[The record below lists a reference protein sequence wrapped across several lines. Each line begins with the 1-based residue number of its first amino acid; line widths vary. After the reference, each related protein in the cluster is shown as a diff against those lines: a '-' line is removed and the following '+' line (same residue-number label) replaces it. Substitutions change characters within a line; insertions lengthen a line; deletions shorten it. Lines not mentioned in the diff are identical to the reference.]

1 MSLHEDLI
9 GAHPPAPHEFARW
22 MDSSDIEPTGARCHR
37 ALTSKL
43 TANEPALVQWLA
55 EKLVHHHYDQ
65 TRIER
70 LKQKYTDA
78 GFPQYAEQ
86 NRNLPRADK
95 TKKGNATEILLIEY
109 IESCQGKP
117 LIKAFKLRYN
127 PNVDQAIKGDDTL
140 MVDIKVDDKGKNSLK
155 IFLGESKFRATP
167 VKKVIKDITESL
179 GKDKL
184 PLSFSFLISEL
195 SRDSATKPT
204 ADLLDSFLISEIKS
218 KGDITYTGLLLS
230 NTQTSTVVE
239 RHLVTDNPN
248 LIFISAGIDNPQTL
262 IDQAFIRAEAM
273 IANPMTL

>member
-22 MDSSDIEPTGARCHR
+22 MDCSDIEPTDARCHR

-140 MVDIKVDDKGKNSLK
+140 MVDIKVDDKGKDSLK

-167 VKKVIKDITESL
+167 VKKVIEDITESL

-248 LIFISAGIDNPQTL
+248 LIFISAGIVNPQTL

>member
-22 MDSSDIEPTGARCHR
+22 MDCSDIEPTDARCHR

-117 LIKAFKLRYN
+117 LIKVFKLRYN

-167 VKKVIKDITESL
+167 VKKVIEDITESL

>member
-9 GAHPPAPHEFARW
+9 GAHPSAPNEFERW
-22 MDSSDIEPTGARCHR
+22 MNSSDIEPTNTRCHR

-43 TANEPALVQWLA
+43 VANESALIQWLA
-55 EKLVHHHYDQ
+55 EKLVYHHYDQ
-65 TRIER
+65 TKIDR
-70 LKQKYTDA
+70 LKQRYRDV

-109 IESCQGKP
+109 IESCQRKP
-117 LIKAFKLRYN
+117 LVKAFKLRYN

-140 MVDIKVDDKGKNSLK
+140 MVDIIVDDKGKDCLK
-155 IFLGESKFRATP
+155 IFLGESKFRGTP
-167 VKKVIKDITESL
+167 TKMVINEITKSL

-195 SRDSATKPT
+195 SRDPATMAT

-218 KGDITYTGLLLS
+218 KGDIIYTGFLLS
-230 NTQTSTVVE
+230 NTSTSTVVE
-239 RHLVTDNPN
+239 THLTTDNPE
-248 LIFISAGIDNPQTL
+248 LIFISAGIDEPQTL
-262 IDQAFIRAEAM
+262 IDEAFIRAEAM

>member
-22 MDSSDIEPTGARCHR
+22 MDCSDIEPTDARCHR

-109 IESCQGKP
+109 IESCQGNP

-140 MVDIKVDDKGKNSLK
+140 MVDIKVDDKGKDSLK

-167 VKKVIKDITESL
+167 VKKVIEDITESL